1 MNRHFSREGME
12 MAKKSTKQ
20 GLALLTIQG
29 TLNLHNS
36 SSVPSP
42 WLVYKVH
49 LGPLLPSPSHDLMEY
64 MEFSALNK
72 VCSWSQIPEWQ
83 LLPPLVCISSSAI
96 THTTSPRQVPH
107 CCLCSRHVACVS
119 SAPAMTML
127 LTRADVQADED
138 VTTRLVDRDR
148 GRDVT
153 LSDGPFPRSPQ
164 WASLSVCLPGRRAA
178 LTLANSWKCQ
188 PLPGFVGLNCCFLVA
203 TPWSELDATALT
215 FPGPSHLRHPESKL
229 I

>member
-1 MNRHFSREGME
+1 
-12 MAKKSTKQ
+12 MAAASTS
-20 GLALLTIQG
+20 GLYKFVSHYTHNISKAGAALLFMQQT
-29 TLNLHNS
+29 
-36 SSVPSP
+36 
-42 WLVYKVH
+42 
-49 LGPLLPSPSHDLMEY
+49 
-64 MEFSALNK
+64 
-72 VCSWSQIPEWQ
+72 CSMCQ
-83 LLPPLVCISSSAI
+83 LCPCDD
-96 THTTSPRQVPH
+96 
-107 CCLCSRHVACVS
+107 
-119 SAPAMTML
+119 ML

-138 VTTRLVDRDR
+138 VTTRLADRDR